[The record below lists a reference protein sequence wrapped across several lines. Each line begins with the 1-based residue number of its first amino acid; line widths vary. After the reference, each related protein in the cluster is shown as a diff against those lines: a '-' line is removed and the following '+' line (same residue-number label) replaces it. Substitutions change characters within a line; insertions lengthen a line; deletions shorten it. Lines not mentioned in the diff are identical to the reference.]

1 MSDRTLISNVVHA
14 FDTFSSVDD
23 IRRTIDTFHKSGS
36 PTAQFEL
43 SQSLELM
50 SSMYSS
56 LQSFIRSTP
65 DFQVLSR
72 AEQSALFRR
81 NMLGLLCIGSMYL
94 MRESGI
100 FDKPEN
106 ASVIYPLYG
115 IEMIEQAKSICR
127 QLTCDPI
134 VLKLMLIAL
143 AFSSNSYTFHDSG
156 SGGDG
161 CHTIHDSLL
170 LGTFR
175 LLGSQNVY
183 VEIMWKYLLENYT
196 YRDAVQ
202 GFSTLVKQL
211 LETLRFSIQMYENN
225 YVHQAF
231 IDETIERAGNSPPVF
246 ENGVVPL
253 WGKK

>member
-1 MSDRTLISNVVHA
+1 MA
-14 FDTFSSVDD
+14 SV
-23 IRRTIDTFHKSGS
+23 
-36 PTAQFEL
+36 
-43 SQSLELM
+43 
-50 SSMYSS
+50 YNS

-72 AEQSALFRR
+72 AEQSSLFRR

-106 ASVIYPLYG
+106 ELVIYPLYG
-115 IEMIEQAKSICR
+115 NEMTQQAKSICQ

-134 VLKLMLIAL
+134 VLKLMLVAL
-143 AFSSNSYTFHDSG
+143 AFSSNSYTIHD
-156 SGGDG
+156 GGY
-161 CHTIHDSLL
+161 TIHDSLL

-196 YRDAVQ
+196 YQNAVQ

-211 LETLRFSIQMYENN
+211 LETLKFSIQMYENN
-225 YVHQAF
+225 SVHQAF
-231 IDETIERAGNSPPVF
+231 IDETIERAGTLPPVS